1 MVIKSLI
8 VLLISFALSSPVA
21 YYQLYIWKCSAC
33 SCKYYGKNPPKDSK
47 CLKTHMNDI
56 WELER
61 IELVPLNKEQLK
73 ELG

>member
-1 MVIKSLI
+1 MNCIFGNALRVPVNTMVIIHQKI
-8 VLLISFALSSPVA
+8 V
-21 YYQLYIWKCSAC
+21 
-33 SCKYYGKNPPKDSK
+33 K
-47 CLKTHMNDI
+47 CLKTYMNDI